1 MEAPADPRQGVIE
14 RRMARIVMGNRDGAV
29 ALRQARS
36 VLTELN
42 AEWPDVHIVQKTVR
56 ASGPGALVDCL
67 LAETIQI
74 AVQPLDTLPHE
85 LPDGIVIAA
94 VARRGEPRSAFVS
107 RAAKDLSSLTGG
119 STVGVSDGRDEAF
132 FKALRPDLESTAL
145 TGNLEEDLARL
156 TREEMHAM
164 ILPCSTLQVLDQRN
178 RIDATL
184 EPEAFAPAPG
194 QGALGLLVREEDD
207 LAFELAYTLQHR
219 PSFDRMRA
227 ERAFAAALADHP
239 VGALA
244 TVTSEGELSLFGAIA
259 EDGRS
264 LQAQVSGDAAEAE
277 QLGRELAQD
286 VKEQLAAM
294 Q

>member
-1 MEAPADPRQGVIE
+1 
-14 RRMARIVMGNRDGAV
+14 MGNRDGAV

-36 VLTELN
+36 VLSELT

-56 ASGPGALVDCL
+56 ATGPGALVDAL
-67 LAETIQI
+67 VAETIQI
-74 AVQPLDTLPHE
+74 AVQPLDSLPHE
-85 LPDGIVIAA
+85 LPEGVVIAA
-94 VARRGEPRSAFVS
+94 VARRGEARNALVS
-107 RAAKDLSSLTGG
+107 RGAKDLSALSAG
-119 STVGVSDGRDEAF
+119 SIVGIHEGRDEAF
-132 FKALRPDLESTAL
+132 LKALRPDLEATSL
-145 TGNLEEDLARL
+145 SGNLDEDLLRL
-156 TREEMHAM
+156 TREEMHALIM
-164 ILPCSTLQVLDQRN
+164 PCSTLQVLDQRN

-184 EPEAFAPAPG
+184 EPETFAPAPG

-227 ERAFAAALADHP
+227 ERAFAAALSDHL

-244 TVTSEGELSLFGAIA
+244 TVSNEGDLSLFGAIA

-264 LQAQVSGDAAEAE
+264 LQAQVSGDAGEAE

-286 VKEQLAAM
+286 VKEQLAAL
-294 Q
+294 

>member
-1 MEAPADPRQGVIE
+1 
-14 RRMARIVMGNRDGAV
+14 MARIVMGNRDGAV

-42 AEWPDVHIVQKTVR
+42 AEWPDVHIVQKTIR
-56 ASGPGALVDCL
+56 ASGPSALVDAL
-67 LAETIQI
+67 VSDTIQI
-74 AVQPLDTLPHE
+74 AVQPLDTLPNE
-85 LPDGIVIAA
+85 LPEGVVIAA
-94 VARRGEPRSAFVS
+94 VARRGEARSALVS
-107 RAAKDLSSLTGG
+107 RGAKDLSALADG
-119 STVGVSDGRDEAF
+119 STVGVAEGRDEAF
-132 FKALRPDLESTAL
+132 LKALRPDLGSTLL
-145 TGNLEEDLARL
+145 TGNLDEDLGRL
-156 TREEMHAM
+156 TREEMHAL
-164 ILPCSTLQVLDQRN
+164 ILPCATLQVLNQRN

-184 EPEAFAPAPG
+184 EAETFAPAPG

-219 PSFDRMRA
+219 PSFDRIRA
-227 ERAFAAALADHP
+227 ERAFSAELGDHL

-244 TVTSEGELSLFGAIA
+244 TVSSDGELSLFGAIA

-277 QLGRELAQD
+277 QLGKELAQD

-294 Q
+294 